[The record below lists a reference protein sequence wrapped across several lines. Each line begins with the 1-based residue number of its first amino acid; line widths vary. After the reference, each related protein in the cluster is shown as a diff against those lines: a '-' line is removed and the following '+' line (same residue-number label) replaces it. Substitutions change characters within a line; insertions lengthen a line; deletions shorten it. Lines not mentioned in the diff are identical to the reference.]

1 MLRFLSCALFSLSVY
16 ANSDNFGDFLQNIRL
31 QAIEIGVSEKTLNVA
46 LNNLTPNPQIIKYD
60 RSQAEFSQNF
70 WRYISSRVSQYRI
83 DRGIEELSS
92 NKNILNDIYKK
103 YGVPG
108 HVIVAFW
115 GLETNYGNNT
125 GKYNLVRSL
134 ATLGFDKRRSEFF
147 TQQLLVLLKLI
158 DDGKIPLSSNGSWA
172 GAMGNVQFMPSNVK
186 RYAIDADGD
195 GKLGLWDSKLDIFAS
210 AGNFLHQIGWHRGE
224 RWGREVVIP
233 NKFNYELAGLNTKK
247 AVNDW
252 SSLGLKGTNMD
263 RLPDSNMKASLI
275 LPMGHKGPA
284 FLVYRNFFAI
294 LNWNRSILYA
304 LSVGLLSDTLI
315 SMDKLVAK
323 PIDEPLL
330 SREDIIYIQKSLNTL
345 GIDAGNPDGISGPKT
360 RNAAKQYQVNSG
372 IPADGYIGQQLLQ
385 QLKSK
390 QNVY

>member
-31 QAIEIGVSEKTLNVA
+31 QAIEIGVSEKTLNA
-46 LNNLTPNPQIIKYD
+46 TLNNLTPNPQIIKFD

-83 DRGIEELSS
+83 DRGTEKLSS
-92 NKNILNDIYKK
+92 NKNILNDIYRK

-158 DDGKIPLSSNGSWA
+158 DDGKISLSSNGSWA

-195 GKLGLWDSKLDIFAS
+195 GKLGLWDSKLDILPVLEIFY
-210 AGNFLHQIGWHRGE
+210 IR
-224 RWGREVVIP
+224 
-233 NKFNYELAGLNTKK
+233 LAGIE
-247 AVNDW
+247 
-252 SSLGLKGTNMD
+252 G
-263 RLPDSNMKASLI
+263 
-275 LPMGHKGPA
+275 
-284 FLVYRNFFAI
+284 
-294 LNWNRSILYA
+294 
-304 LSVGLLSDTLI
+304 SVGGG
-315 SMDKLVAK
+315 K
-323 PIDEPLL
+323 
-330 SREDIIYIQKSLNTL
+330 
-345 GIDAGNPDGISGPKT
+345 
-360 RNAAKQYQVNSG
+360 
-372 IPADGYIGQQLLQ
+372 
-385 QLKSK
+385 
-390 QNVY
+390 